1 MTAKMQTGQRFKLPK
16 TETVRLDL
24 EPPGNNEWLVRSAL
38 FCFPEGKLGSHSPL
52 GVVHTAN
59 PSLFEDAIKMDPGRT
74 TRYTIDLRQLASQA
88 GQLVIALWVDETMR
102 CRQAAHLDQTAPL
115 TLTLRGED
123 GLILT
128 SYTVERGQLSR
139 ETAILHSEIYFKDS
153 WRYKADGTGFLGG
166 LPAMVSR
173 LKMSPSLADTL
184 SEAPPPMREG
194 PVPGIGGG
202 SPSARPPTSSSEF
215 AAGLISTDGFMLPSN
230 WAGGVAPKIPSGM
243 LGAVARVIVETESGD
258 TATGTA
264 FAITPGGVMV
274 TCHHVI
280 SDAVNIFVMFNGQTE
295 VRPALV
301 MVSEGKRDLALLRL
315 LDPWGSENWL
325 VVPPNVECELGDE
338 VGILGYPL
346 GRLGNEINY
355 SQGIINSVR
364 TPDAWKVLQID
375 AGAAPG
381 SSGGPL
387 FRRSDGTVMGVLS
400 SGLNSEG
407 IGMHANFAMDISE
420 VFKLGWIKAPQ

>member
-1 MTAKMQTGQRFKLPK
+1 MTLKMMTGQRFKLLK
-16 TETVRLDL
+16 TEPVRLDL
-24 EPPGNNEWLVRSAL
+24 EPSGNNERLLRSAL
-38 FCFPEGKLGSHSPL
+38 FCFPEGKLGTRPPL

-59 PSLFEDAIKMDPGRT
+59 LSLFDDAVKMDPGRT
-74 TRYTIDLRQLASQA
+74 TLFRVDLARLASPA
-88 GQLVIALWVDETMR
+88 GQLVLTIWVDEDAR
-102 CRQAAHLDQTAPL
+102 CRKAANLNQTAPI
-115 TLTLRGED
+115 TVTLRGND
-123 GLILT
+123 GLILAT
-128 SYTVERGQLSR
+128 YSIEPGQLGR
-139 ETAILHSEIYFKDS
+139 ESAILHSVLYFKDG

-173 LKMSPSLADTL
+173 LGMSPELVKQLAV
-184 SEAPPPMREG
+184 APPPIRSGG
-194 PVPGIGGG
+194 PGTSMLPGGG
-202 SPSARPPTSSSEF
+202 GASDVP
-215 AAGLISTDGFMLPSN
+215 AALVSTEGFQLPSG

-243 LGAVARVIVETESGD
+243 LGAVARVITETESGD

-280 SDAVNIFVMFNGQTE
+280 SDSVRVYVLFNGQTE
-295 VRPALV
+295 LRPAV
-301 MVSEGKRDLALLRL
+301 TMVSEPWRDLALLRM

-325 VVPPNVECELGDE
+325 LIDPPAAEFELGEE

-346 GRLGNEINY
+346 GHLGNEINY

-364 TPDAWKVLQID
+364 MPDAWRVVQID

-387 FRRSDGTVMGVLS
+387 FRRADGRVMGVLS
-400 SGLNSEG
+400 SGLHAEG
-407 IGMHANFAMDISE
+407 IGMHANFAMDIGE
-420 VFKLGWIKAPQ
+420 VYKLGWIKRGE